1 MTAAT
6 PSLTDSRSQQVAQI
20 LLFVTPAL
28 FATNML
34 LARYTADFIPPVALA
49 VWRWLG
55 VFVLLLPFCAGE
67 LWRQRRA
74 IGHDGLKFLVLG
86 GLGMGICGAVV
97 YAAGKTTTATNIGL
111 IYAVSPVVIIL
122 LSRAM
127 FGERMSG
134 RQALGT
140 VLALAGMLLIVAK
153 GQPSALLAL
162 RFVPGDLMILGAA
175 CAWALYSVLLKRW
188 PSGLGINAR
197 LAAIALAGVIVL
209 LPFLAWEA
217 AIVGTATPDGRT
229 LLIIATLI
237 LVPGIGA
244 YATHGYITRHLGPS
258 KAGLILYLSPVY
270 NSLLAWLL
278 LGERLAL
285 YHWIGAALVLPGLYI
300 ATSRPKRAA
309 GKA

>member
-74 IGHDGLKFLVLG
+74 IGRDGLKFLVLG

-209 LPFLAWEA
+209 LPFLAWETA
-217 AIVGTATPDGRT
+217 TVGTATPDGRT